1 MAPSAIQLQRAARQ
15 LHRALAPL
23 MLFPLT
29 LTLVTGVLFHIAAL
43 TGHEDQY
50 LWLLALHRGRF
61 GSINLEAIYV
71 FFNGAGLLFIL
82 ITGLMLWL
90 QTGQGKKPRQKLE

>member
-1 MAPSAIQLQRAARQ
+1 MVQRSAQFHRAARQ

-29 LTLVTGVLFHIAAL
+29 VTLVTGVLFHIAAL
-43 TGHEDQY
+43 TGQEDQY

-71 FFNGAGLLFIL
+71 FFNGAGLLFVL
-82 ITGLMLWL
+82 VTGLILWL
-90 QTGQGKKPRQKLE
+90 QQGRRKALPR

>member
-1 MAPSAIQLQRAARQ
+1 MAPRPARQ

-23 MLFPLT
+23 MVFPLT

-43 TGHEDQY
+43 TGQEDQY

-82 ITGLMLWL
+82 ATGLMLWL
-90 QTGQGKKPRQKLE
+90 QSGRRKTSRPPME